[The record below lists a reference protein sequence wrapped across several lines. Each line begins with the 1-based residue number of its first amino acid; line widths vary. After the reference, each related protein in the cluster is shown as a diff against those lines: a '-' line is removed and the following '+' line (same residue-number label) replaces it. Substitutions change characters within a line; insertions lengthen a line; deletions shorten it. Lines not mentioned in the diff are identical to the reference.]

1 VRTRFAL
8 LMGLLA
14 FSSSAQNLLTNGG
27 MNRAGGP
34 QGEVAPDSWSQLA
47 FNCDVNSP
55 GTSDQAVPG
64 RTATF
69 IAGGMNGFGASCEGG
84 LAVGLLELAG
94 AWNEEIGQSI
104 SVVSGRTYS
113 VYFEWANPGLSQSG
127 SPLASNAG
135 RLKFRLNGTQVGT
148 SSLQPQGA
156 TWYKENFTFVASA
169 TGTFTFSILSVDA
182 GANSYIEVDNVIVT
196 DNPSSLM
203 TVAGGSCYLTACTTP
218 SAITVSAATAETIQA
233 GDTNSY
239 TAMGGPPGDLTWAI
253 SPSTGVTPSSGMGS
267 TTGAVT
273 FAMAGNYSVTFTST
287 NSMTPSMC
295 APSVSTDGKFDQ
307 RVVAPTCTRPSPVVI
322 SPAAPAAIGAG
333 SMASFSSSG
342 GTPGAVTWSITPSA
356 GVTPS
361 SGAGNMATATFATS
375 GTYVVRF
382 ESNNSLIPTGCMPGS
397 PVFDEVSQVVDAAS
411 CAQPTAMTISP
422 AAPTSIGTGG
432 TQTFSV
438 TGGSGGNITWAVTP
452 ATGVSPAASGTGPT
466 TGLLTFSNSDTYT
479 VTFTST
485 NSTLPEG
492 CITPGVQTVAAS
504 QVVAAPQCETP
515 SDLVIA
521 PAAPVNIASGGTAS
535 FSATGGMPG
544 SVTWTVSPSVGVSPA
559 ASGDGSSTGVLTF
572 ATADTY
578 TVTFTSSNSM
588 TPTGCTPAVVRSAQI
603 SQVVDASGCTMPS
616 ALMVSATDMATS
628 ILPGGSNSYTAT
640 GGAPGMVSWSISP
653 NTGVTPSSG
662 VGSST
667 GMVTFANAGAY
678 TVTFASTNSMVPA
691 DCSPMVTISGSRP
704 QSVTAPSACTTPG
717 IVTVTPTTVGAIA
730 AGGTNSFTA
739 TGGAPG
745 NLSWAVTPS
754 AGVTPSAT
762 GMGSS
767 TGMLTFAN
775 AATYTVT
782 FTSLNINMPAECTPN
797 ASASGNAMQVV
808 NPSTC
813 AMPSA
818 IAITASNTM
827 ASIAPGSMNTFTA
840 TGGTPGTYAWSIT
853 PTTGVTPAN
862 GVGAT
867 TGPVTFANAGAYTIK
882 FTATNGNMPAGCAPP
897 SSVMQTK
904 MQTVSVRACSAPSA
918 LVVTAATQGNVAVGA
933 TNTFNARGG
942 TPGTVTWQVT
952 PAAGASPATG
962 NGMTTGLI
970 TFSAA
975 GSYTVTFKSKN
986 SSMPAGCNPAAEV
999 LGSVTQAVSMGA
1011 CTSPSELVVS
1021 GSATQLAAGKEA
1033 TFTSSGGLPGML
1045 SWVIAPS
1052 TGVSQSNGT
1061 GDTTGAVT
1069 FANSGAYT
1077 VTFTSTNET
1086 EPAACKPAAKRSAT
1100 ASIAVTNDSDGD
1112 GIADSVDNCSA
1123 VPNADQ
1129 ADTDGDKIGN
1139 ACDQDANGD
1148 GVDDTLGVS
1157 GGSCST
1163 LPANALGAIALML
1176 LARRRRS

>member
-1 VRTRFAL
+1 MRTRVAL
-8 LMGLLA
+8 LTGLLA
-14 FSSSAQNLLTNGG
+14 LAAGAQNLVTNGG
-27 MNRAGGP
+27 MNRVGGP
-34 QGEVAPDSWSQLA
+34 LGEVPPDSWSQLA

-55 GTSDQAVPG
+55 GTSNQAVPG

-69 IAGGMNGFGASCEGG
+69 IAGGVNGFGASCEGG

-104 SVVSGRTYS
+104 AVVAGRTYS
-113 VYFEWANPGLSQSG
+113 VYFEWSNPGLSQGG
-127 SPLASNAG
+127 SPLATNAG
-135 RLKFRLNGTQVGT
+135 QLRFRLNGTQIGT
-148 SSLQPQGA
+148 SSLQPQGS

-182 GANSYIEVDNVIVT
+182 GANSYIDVDNLIVT

-218 SAITVSAATAETIQA
+218 SAITVSAATSGTIQA
-233 GDTNSY
+233 GGTNSY
-239 TAMGGPPGDLTWAI
+239 TAMGGTPGNMTWAI
-253 SPSTGVTPSSGMGS
+253 SPSAGVTPSSGVGTM
-267 TTGAVT
+267 TGAVT
-273 FAMAGNYSVTFTST
+273 FAMTGNYAITFTST
-287 NSMTPSMC
+287 NSMSPSMC
-295 APSVSTDGKFDQ
+295 APSVSIDGKFDQ
-307 RVVAPTCTRPSPVVI
+307 LVVAPTCTVPTPVVI
-322 SPAAPAAIGAG
+322 SPATPAAIGAG

-342 GTPGAVTWSITPSA
+342 GTPGAVSWSITPST

-361 SGAGNMATATFATS
+361 SGMGNMATATFSMT
-375 GTYVVRF
+375 GNYVVRF
-382 ESNNSLIPTGCMPGS
+382 ESSNSLIPSGCTPS
-397 PVFDEVSQVVDAAS
+397 ALVFDEVTQVVNAAS
-411 CAQPTAMTISP
+411 CTQPTAMTISP
-422 AAPTSIGTGG
+422 AAPTSIVTGG

-438 TGGSGGNITWAVTP
+438 TGGTGGNIAWAVTP

-466 TGLLTFSNSDTYT
+466 TGVLTFASSDTYT

-485 NSTLPEG
+485 NSTMPTG

-504 QVVAAPQCETP
+504 QVVATPQCETP

-521 PAAPVNIASGGTAS
+521 PAAPVNIVAGGTAS
-535 FSATGGMPG
+535 FSATGGTPG
-544 SVTWTVSPSVGVSPA
+544 SVTWTVSPSLGVSPA
-559 ASGDGSSTGVLTF
+559 ASGNGSNTGVLTF

-578 TVTFTSSNSM
+578 TVTFTSTNSM
-588 TPTGCTPAVVRSAQI
+588 TPTGCIPAVVKSAQV
-603 SQVVDASGCTMPS
+603 SQVVDAPACTMPS
-616 ALMVSATDMATS
+616 ALMVSATDMAAS
-628 ILPGGSNSYTAT
+628 ILPGGTNSYTAT
-640 GGAPGMVSWSISP
+640 GGTPGMVSWSISP
-653 NTGVTPSSG
+653 NMGVTPSSG
-662 VGSST
+662 AGSST

-678 TVTFASTNSMVPA
+678 RVTFTSTNSMVPA
-691 DCSPMVTISGSRP
+691 GCSPMVSISGSRP

-717 IVTVTPTTVGAIA
+717 VVTVTPMTVGVIA
-730 AGGTNSFTA
+730 AGGKNSFTA

-775 AATYTVT
+775 ATTYTVT
-782 FTSLNINMPAECTPN
+782 FTSLNTNMPAGCTPN

-808 NPSTC
+808 NPAACT
-813 AMPSA
+813 MPSA

-853 PTTGVTPAN
+853 PAMGVTPAN

-904 MQTVSVRACSAPSA
+904 LQTVALLACTAPSA

-933 TNTFNARGG
+933 MNTFNATGG

-962 NGMTTGLI
+962 NGLTTGPI

-975 GSYTVTFKSKN
+975 GSYTVTFKSRN

-999 LGSVTQAVSMGA
+999 MGSVTQAVSMAA
-1011 CTSPSELVVS
+1011 CTSPSELLVS
-1021 GSATQLAAGKEA
+1021 GSATQLAAGKQA
-1033 TFTSSGGLPGML
+1033 TFTASGGAPGML

-1052 TGVSQSNGT
+1052 TGVSPANGT
-1061 GDTTGAVT
+1061 GETTGAVT
-1069 FANSGAYT
+1069 FANAGSYT

-1086 EPAACKPAAKRSAT
+1086 EPASCKPAAKRSAT
-1100 ASIAVTNDSDGD
+1100 ASIAVTNDGDGD
-1112 GIADSVDNCSA
+1112 GIVDSVDNCPTVA
-1123 VPNADQ
+1123 NADQ

-1139 ACDQDANGD
+1139 ACDKDANGD
-1148 GVDDTLGVS
+1148 GVDDSLGVS
-1157 GGSCST
+1157 GGSCSA
-1163 LPANALGAIALML
+1163 LPGNALGAIALMF